1 MEKVNAIRRP
11 VYRAAPVAAVL
22 ALAACASPP
31 PPFPDLP
38 RLSVA
43 TRITSR
49 NMCGLA
55 VSPAI
60 TIGNAP
66 AAAAR
71 YRFRMTNTD
80 VLFRQPWQTT
90 VPATS
95 NGFREG
101 ALADYEGPC
110 IGELR
115 LYAPVPYFTYRFEV
129 LALDA
134 QDRPLA
140 YGQTTLLVQSIGE
153 TVEQEKAAVE
163 REKAAGGQSVPA
175 PPPTP
180 PASSV
185 NPIINPALFPRQPG
199 TIYEP

>member
-11 VYRAAPVAAVL
+11 VRRAAQAAALL

-43 TRITSR
+43 TQITSR
-49 NMCGLA
+49 NMCGLG

-60 TIGNAP
+60 AIGKAP
-66 AAAAR
+66 AATAR

-80 VLFRQPWQTT
+80 VLLQTPWQTT
-90 VPATS
+90 VPAAA
-95 NGFREG
+95 NGYGEG
-101 ALADYEGPC
+101 ALADYDGPC

-115 LYAPVPYFTYRFEV
+115 LYATAPYFVYRFEV

-140 YGQTTLLVQSIGE
+140 YGQTTLVVQSIGE
-153 TVEQEKAAVE
+153 TVE
-163 REKAAGGQSVPA
+163 REKAAGGRSVSM
-175 PPPTP
+175 PPPLP

-185 NPIINPALFPRQPG
+185 NPIINPAMYPRLPG
-199 TIYEP
+199 PIYEP